1 MMAPSTAVSKS
12 LQVSNRTKNLYLV
25 SLRADGEIDQNL
37 TVLSQDPDTKVSP
50 IDELDLLLSWLLLK
64 LQTQP
69 KLDFITSI

>member
-12 LQVSNRTKNLYLV
+12 LQVSNRTKIFYLV

>member
-1 MMAPSTAVSKS
+1 MMAPSAALSKS

-25 SLRADGEIDQNL
+25 SLRADGVIDQNL

-50 IDELDLLLSWLLLK
+50 IDEVDLLLSWLLLK